1 MKCNH
6 CKKEIQEGSKFCP
19 YCGQK
24 VEQVFVCPNCGQSIR
39 FGDLFCMECGCK
51 VGEAETETKDQEN
64 GSTIHQ
70 TASKEEPNNS
80 STPRRAERQTKTSL
94 YAGIIACAA
103 IVLAGLIYY
112 LRSTGLNADDPL
124 IEIGNT
130 QDIGNNCSNET
141 VVPTDKDKSY
151 KFCPDNNHPHIIDLS
166 LPSGTK
172 WACCNIGASKP
183 EDCGLYYAWGETGEK
198 RKFFPSNYQFAYEV
212 GSGQGGIYSEKDMK
226 YYKYQSIGSNITGTR
241 YDVAQ
246 FKWGDSWHMPTPAQ
260 YKELVEY
267 CTTTWTYREG
277 VKGTLFRGPDGASIF
292 LPAAGYIWGSM
303 GIGKKN
309 ILGFYWSSAS
319 KKWDKAYCLE
329 FGPKSGVQWWEDYSR
344 FCGLSVRAVCQ

>member
-6 CKKEIQEGSKFCP
+6 CKKEIQEGAKFCP

-24 VEQVFVCPNCGQSIR
+24 VEQINVCPNCGQITRS
-39 FGDLFCMECGCK
+39 GDLFCMECGWK
-51 VGEAETETKDQEN
+51 VGGAETETQERDN
-64 GSTIHQ
+64 GSNIFK
-70 TASKEEPNNS
+70 TAPNEESNNS
-80 STPRRAERQTKTSL
+80 STPQRAEGQSKTPL

-103 IVLAGLIYY
+103 IVLAGIFFY
-112 LRSTGLNADDPL
+112 LRCTEKNANNPL

-141 VVPTDKDKSY
+141 VVHSDKYKSY
-151 KFCPDNNHPHIIDLS
+151 KFCPDNNHPHIIDLG

-172 WACCNIGASKP
+172 WACCNLGASKP
-183 EDCGLYYAWGETGEK
+183 EDCGHYYAWGETRLK
-198 RKFFPSNYQFAYEV
+198 KNYYPSNYQFSYEV

-226 YYKYQSIGSNITGTR
+226 YYKFQSIGSNIAGTR

-246 FKWGDSWHMPTPAQ
+246 FKWGDSWHMPTLAQ
-260 YKELVEY
+260 YKELAEY

-292 LPAAGYIWGSM
+292 LPAAGYIMYSL
-303 GIGKKN
+303 GISKKN
-309 ILGFYWSSAS
+309 TLGFYWSSAS
-319 KKWDKAYCLE
+319 KTMENAYCLE
-329 FGPKSGVQWWEDYSR
+329 FGPRSGVQWWEDFPCFS
-344 FCGLSVRAVCQ
+344 GLSVRAVRQ